1 MRTSLF
7 IPRESFIHS
16 LDPRTRMAGAALS
29 FGVLLLFDDPVFL
42 LGPALGLLLA
52 ALAGRVF
59 RKFLA
64 GALVLGS
71 FGMLTFLVWPL
82 FLTLRGQGGWPAWVY
97 GAGVGLRLIEILL
110 AAFLLML
117 TTSNE
122 QLLAGLARL
131 GLPYPMV
138 FSLGLTSRLLPSLL
152 ATAGHVVEA
161 QRLRGLRFDEGGL
174 IRRARRYIPLLVPI
188 LACSLRTVHQ
198 MSWALEA
205 KGFGVDSGKRVPFM
219 ELRMRGRDWIVLA
232 AALAV
237 TAVAVWARM
246 RGIGILGVMHED

>member
-1 MRTSLF
+1 MKTSLF
-7 IPRESFIHS
+7 VARTSFIHG
-16 LDPRTRMAGAALS
+16 LDPRTKMVAVAMSFAG
-29 FGVLLLFDDPVFL
+29 LLLFDDPVFL
-42 LGPALGLLLA
+42 LGPAAALLLVS
-52 ALAGRVF
+52 LAGGVF
-59 RKFLA
+59 RRFLA

-82 FLTLRGQGGWPAWVY
+82 FLTLRGQGGLPAWIY

-122 QLLAGLARL
+122 QMLAGLGRL
-131 GLPYPMV
+131 GMPYPMV
-138 FSLGLTSRLLPSLL
+138 FSLSLTSRLLPSLL

-174 IRRARRYIPLLVPI
+174 VRRARRYIPLLVPI

-205 KGFGVDSGKRVPFM
+205 KGFGVDGGRRVPFL
-219 ELRMRGRDWIVLA
+219 ELRMRGRDWAVLVLSVAVLA
-232 AALAV
+232 GAL
-237 TAVAVWARM
+237 WARTH
-246 RGIGILGVMHED
+246 GIGILGMMHGA

>member
-1 MRTSLF
+1 MKTSLF
-7 IPRESFIHS
+7 VSRPSFLHS
-16 LDPRTRMAGAALS
+16 LDPRTKMVCVGMSFAG
-29 FGVLLLFDDPVFL
+29 LLLFDDPLFL
-42 LGPALGLLLA
+42 LGPAAGLILLSF
-52 ALAGRVF
+52 AGRVF
-59 RKFLA
+59 KKFLA
-64 GALVLGS
+64 GSLVLGS

-82 FLTLRGQGGWPAWVY
+82 FLTMRGQGGPAAWIY

-110 AAFLLML
+110 VAFMLML

-131 GLPYPMV
+131 GLPFPMV

-205 KGFGVDSGKRVPFM
+205 KGFGVDSRKRVPFIV
-219 ELRMRGRDWIVLA
+219 LRMKVRDWVVLTVSIA
-232 AALAV
+232 MLAG
-237 TAVAVWARM
+237 AVWARM
-246 RGIGILGVMHED
+246 QGIGIIGVMHGE

>member
-1 MRTSLF
+1 
-7 IPRESFIHS
+7 
-16 LDPRTRMAGAALS
+16 MACTGLS
-29 FGVLLLFDDPVFL
+29 FAALLLFDDPVFL
-42 LGPALGLLLA
+42 LGPALGLLLVA
-52 ALAGRVF
+52 ALGRVTG
-59 RKFLA
+59 KFLA

-71 FGMLTFLVWPL
+71 FGMLTFLIWPL
-82 FLTLRGQGGWPAWVY
+82 FLTLRGQGGVDAWIY

-122 QLLAGLARL
+122 QLLAGLGRM

-138 FSLGLTSRLLPSLL
+138 FALGLTSRLLPSLL

-174 IRRARRYIPLLVPI
+174 VKRARRYIPLLVPI

-205 KGFGVDSGKRVPFM
+205 KGFGVDGGGKRVPFI
-219 ELRMRGRDWIVLA
+219 ELRMRLRDWIVLA
-232 AALAV
+232 LALALL
-237 TAVAVWARM
+237 AGAVWLRM
-246 RGIGILGVMHED
+246 RGIGILGMMHAA